1 MMVKLFS
8 RASALA
14 DARLMNI
21 ELQVAGIAPSDIPR
35 AHCAIA
41 RRALGL
47 TDARFAHETCA

>member
-21 ELQVAGIAPSDIPR
+21 ERQVAGIAPSDIPR

-47 TDARFAHETCA
+47 TDARFVHETCA